1 MCIRACVPE
10 FALKS
15 LRKSI
20 YTHRGPQDQSKN
32 LALEPSN
39 FLNFAAMLWNGGM
52 TFWGHKREE
61 GGEKELKMF
70 LDEVILV
77 QKHSCL
83 DCALRVVYGVYGG
96 KHSSISKPGNKRV
109 RELCLNYRVYFLYT
123 GGQNNEMLRTRNNK
137 LCHEWHAKLRLKFLD
152 RFYMRLGEKDIA
164 DCVFL
169 GNK

>member
-1 MCIRACVPE
+1 MRVCPSLLSNLWGNQYTYTQGPPRSKQ
-10 FALKS
+10 KS
-15 LRKSI
+15 GTGAEQLFELCC
-20 YTHRGPQDQSKN
+20 H
-32 LALEPSN
+32 
-39 FLNFAAMLWNGGM
+39 AAWNGGM
-52 TFWGHKREE
+52 TFWGHKREG

-83 DCALRVVYGVYGG
+83 DCALRVVYGG

-109 RELCLNYRVYFLYT
+109 RELCLNYKGVFFCT
-123 GGQNNEMLRTRNNK
+123 GGRNNEMLRTRNNK
-137 LCHEWHAKLRLKFLD
+137 LCHQWHAKLRLKFLD

-169 GNK
+169 G